1 MYQHSRLD
9 IDLYI
14 DNVLKTTVYEL
25 LSKENRVTVLCLH
38 WFENSLE
45 TDDCFQLSIQ
55 ACVVAKKQQS
65 PLYQLKLVCNNEMCR
80 VLKSMVIDRFV
91 IVTVHVEYTC
101 MSCNIQQ
108 HRSHA

>member
-45 TDDCFQLSIQ
+45 TDDWFQLSIQ
-55 ACVVAKKQQS
+55 AFVVAKKNS
-65 PLYQLKLVCNNEMCR
+65 
-80 VLKSMVIDRFV
+80 
-91 IVTVHVEYTC
+91 
-101 MSCNIQQ
+101 
-108 HRSHA
+108 SHLSIS